1 LSQEEER
8 YYEQYFALFATDG
21 WKQYIAELQEVLD
34 EHRIE
39 DIKDLQNLY
48 TLKGERAVLSRIVN
62 FESSIRNSYDYLL
75 ETDNV

>member
-1 LSQEEER
+1 MSQEEER